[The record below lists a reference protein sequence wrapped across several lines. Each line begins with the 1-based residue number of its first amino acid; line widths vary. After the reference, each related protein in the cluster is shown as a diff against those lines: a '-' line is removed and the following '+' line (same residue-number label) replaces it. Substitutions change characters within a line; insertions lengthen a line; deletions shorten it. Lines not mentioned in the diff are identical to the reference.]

1 MLQKRSILFI
11 VILLSVN
18 VGFAQQTL
26 KIGHVNTAELI
37 SKMPENDSIQAVL
50 DKEAKEMENMYA
62 ELISEHEKNV
72 GKFETEKD
80 NYSEFVRK
88 TKESELIESAQKIQ
102 NFQQTAGQQLQKR
115 NLELN
120 QPVYQKLNSAISKVA
135 TRNNFTYILDLS
147 NGAVAFHS
155 ASSQNINN
163 RVLAELGI
171 VE

>member
-1 MLQKRSILFI
+1 MKREKSYLIILFI
-11 VILLSVN
+11 LFVN
-18 VGFAQQTL
+18 TGFAQKTL

-37 SKMPENDSIQAVL
+37 FKMPENDSIQAIL

-72 GKFETEKD
+72 EKFEAEKD
-80 NYSEFVRK
+80 SYSDFLRR
-88 TKESELIESAQKIQ
+88 TKESELVESVQKIQ

-120 QPVYQKLNSAISKVA
+120 QPVYQKLNNAISKVA

-147 NGAVAFHS
+147 NGAVVFHS
-155 ASSQNINN
+155 ANSQNVNN
-163 RVLAELGI
+163 LVLAELGI
-171 VE
+171 DE